1 MPAPEDHVAVLQETI
16 RERLDALRPL
26 VPDSDGYARAAAAV
40 LEATAELIEYE
51 ERLPVLIDEPRHR
64 LTTATVR
71 WAGVVTAAVALLLG
85 ICVIPG
91 WVSAWW
97 LALLVPLL
105 LVGLR
110 LVWLPV
116 HPPGGPHPE
125 QRVGAL
131 LVGASSPV
139 TVLVVS
145 GLLTPWAAAVT
156 VVLAGLGTA
165 YLLRDPV
172 LPPGAGKPAQ
182 ASDPDAPTP
191 PSGLVMPP

>member
-1 MPAPEDHVAVLQETI
+1 MSAPEEHVAVLQATI

-64 LTTATVR
+64 LSLATVR
-71 WAGVVTAAVALLLG
+71 WAGVGTAAVAVVLG
-85 ICVIPG
+85 LCVVPG

-97 LALLVPLL
+97 LALLVPVL

-116 HPPGGPHPE
+116 HPPGGPHAE
-125 QRVGAL
+125 QRIGASF
-131 LVGASSPV
+131 VGASSPV
-139 TVLVVS
+139 TVLTVS
-145 GLLTPWAAAVT
+145 GLVTPWAAAGT
-156 VVLAGLGTA
+156 VVLVGLGCA

-172 LPPGAGKPAQ
+172 LTPGAEKPAQ

>member
-1 MPAPEDHVAVLQETI
+1 MYAPEEHVAVLQATI

-64 LTTATVR
+64 LSLATVR
-71 WAGVVTAAVALLLG
+71 WAGVGTAAVAVVLG
-85 ICVIPG
+85 LCVVPG

-97 LALLVPLL
+97 LALLVPVL

-116 HPPGGPHPE
+116 HPPGGPHAE
-125 QRVGAL
+125 QRIGASF
-131 LVGASSPV
+131 VGASSPV
-139 TVLVVS
+139 TVLTVS
-145 GLLTPWAAAVT
+145 GLVTPWAAAGT
-156 VVLAGLGTA
+156 VVLVGLGCA

-172 LPPGAGKPAQ
+172 LTPGAEKPAQ